1 VDDVL
6 EHRLSR
12 GLFAARPAPWAWQCV
27 FAVVLAIAL
36 LLMAAGG
43 AFSSLDSWLGL
54 AGLVGAVTTLLTPV
68 VPWKRLPRTWV
79 CAVPVLDIVAL
90 GIAGLDVAG
99 WALAPLML
107 LPVVWCAVELR
118 LRGAVIA
125 TVATLLLYVLPALVR
140 ETRGGATLAWSL
152 LVPIAAAGISFA
164 FASVLDAV
172 EVERRQLA
180 GARETIDRQQ
190 RFADAILDTVDVG
203 LLLLDRDGAYQNMNR
218 RHRDFMQLAFPDGHA
233 GHAGQL
239 GLVYGEDG
247 STLLTR
253 EEMPSYRASQG
264 EEFDDA
270 RMWVGDD
277 PLTWRAL
284 SVSARTVRDEQ
295 GRFAGAALAY
305 KDVTDFMRALRVK
318 DEFAASVSH
327 ELRTPLT
334 SIRGYVDI
342 LLERHD
348 LPPEA
353 RAQLEVV
360 ARNGERLNRLVADL
374 LHTVRVE
381 GSMKVVR
388 TRQDLGDIVRA
399 SVEAAAPAAQ
409 AAGVALELDAPTT
422 LVTLVDG
429 QRIAQAVDNLV
440 SNAIKYTPSGGTVEV
455 RLAVDGGRI
464 EICVADSGIGIQ
476 AADRDRLFTRFFRA
490 RHAEEQSV
498 QGLGLGLG
506 IARSIVESHGG
517 RIDVESELGRGSV
530 FRIRL
535 PVSGD
540 DVAEPVV
547 ERDPADA

>member
-1 VDDVL
+1 VHDVMG
-6 EHRLSR
+6 HPLSR
-12 GLFAARPAPWAWQCV
+12 GLFTHRPAPWAWQCV
-27 FAVVLAIAL
+27 FAAALAIAL
-36 LLMAAGG
+36 LLLAAGG
-43 AFSSLDSWLGL
+43 AFTSLRSWLGL
-54 AGLVGAVTTLLTPV
+54 AALIGAVTTLLTPV
-68 VPWKRLPRTWV
+68 IPWKRLPRAAV
-79 CAVPVLDIVAL
+79 CTVPVLDIAAL
-90 GIAGLDVAG
+90 GVAGTDVAG

-118 LRGAVIA
+118 LRGAIIA
-125 TVATLLLYVLPALVR
+125 TGATLLLYALPALVDQA
-140 ETRGGATLAWSL
+140 RGGATLAWSL
-152 LVPIAAAGISFA
+152 LVPLGAAGLSLA

-172 EVERRQLA
+172 DVERRRLA
-180 GARETIDRQQ
+180 GAQETIDRQQ

-203 LLLLDRDGAYQNMNR
+203 LLLLDRDGAYQTMNR
-218 RHRDFMQLAFPDGHA
+218 RHRDFMQLAFPEGHA
-233 GHAGQL
+233 GYAGQL

-247 STLLTR
+247 STRLTR

-270 RMWVGDD
+270 RMWVGND

-284 SVSARTVRDEQ
+284 SVSARSVRDER

-305 KDVTDFMRALRVK
+305 KDVTDFMRAMRVK
-318 DEFAASVSH
+318 DEFVASVSH

-342 LLERHD
+342 LLERD
-348 LPPEA
+348 DVPAEA

-374 LHTVRVE
+374 LHTARAE

-388 TRQDLGDIVRA
+388 TRQDLGEIVRA
-399 SVEAAAPAAQ
+399 SVDAAAPAAQ
-409 AAGVALELDAPTT
+409 AAGIELELDAPST

-464 EICVADSGIGIQ
+464 EICVADSGIGIR

-517 RIDVESELGRGSV
+517 RIDVDSELGRGSV

-540 DVAEPVV
+540 VTEAVIR
-547 ERDPADA
+547 RDPATS

>member
-1 VDDVL
+1 
-6 EHRLSR
+6 
-12 GLFAARPAPWAWQCV
+12 
-27 FAVVLAIAL
+27 
-36 LLMAAGG
+36 M
-43 AFSSLDSWLGL
+43 
-54 AGLVGAVTTLLTPV
+54 GAVTTVLTPL
-68 VPWKRLPRTWV
+68 VPWYRLPRTAV
-79 CAVPVLDIVAL
+79 CVVPVLDIATLGVA
-90 GIAGLDVAG
+90 GMDASG

-107 LPVVWCAVELR
+107 LPLLWCAVELR

-125 TVATLLLYVLPALVR
+125 TTATVLLYGLPGLVHQA
-140 ETRGGATLAWSL
+140 RGASLAWSL
-152 LVPIAAAGISFA
+152 LVPLGAAGISLA

-172 EVERRQLA
+172 EVERRRLA

-203 LLLLDRDGAYQNMNR
+203 LLLLDRDGAYQTMNR
-218 RHRDFMQLAFPDGHA
+218 RHRDFMRLAFPDGHD
-233 GHAGQL
+233 GYAGQL
-239 GLVYGEDG
+239 GLVYCEDG
-247 STLLTR
+247 TTRLTR

-264 EEFDDA
+264 EEFDDC

-284 SVSARTVRDEQ
+284 SVSARSVRDEQ

-318 DEFAASVSH
+318 DEFVASVSH

-342 LLERHD
+342 LLERDD
-348 LPPEA
+348 LPAEQ

-360 ARNGERLNRLVADL
+360 ARNGERLSRLVADL
-374 LHTVRVE
+374 LHTARVDE
-381 GSMKVVR
+381 GPLEVVR
-388 TRQDLGDIVRA
+388 TRQDLGEIVRA
-399 SVEAAAPAAQ
+399 SVEAAAPAAR
-409 AAGVALELDAPTT
+409 AAGVELRLDAPST

-440 SNAIKYTPSGGTVEV
+440 SNAIKYTPRGGQVEV
-455 RLAVDGGRI
+455 RLAMDGARI

-490 RHAEEQSV
+490 EHAEEQSV

-506 IARSIVESHGG
+506 IAKSIVESHGG
-517 RIDVESELGRGSV
+517 RIDIESEVGRGSV

-535 PVSGD
+535 PAGS
-540 DVAEPVV
+540 
-547 ERDPADA
+547 ERGPGIKDADP

>member
-1 VDDVL
+1 M
-6 EHRLSR
+6 
-12 GLFAARPAPWAWQCV
+12 FAGA
-27 FAVVLAIAL
+27 LAIAL
-36 LLMAAGG
+36 LLLAAGG
-43 AFSSLDSWLGL
+43 ALKSLDSWLGL
-54 AGLVGAVTTLLTPV
+54 AGLIGAVTTLLTPM
-68 VPWKRLPRTWV
+68 VPWNRLPRAAV
-79 CAVPVLDIVAL
+79 CAVPVIDIATL
-90 GIAGLDVAG
+90 GIGGLDVVG

-118 LRGAVIA
+118 LLGAVIA
-125 TVATLLLYVLPALVR
+125 TAATLLLYAFPALVDQA
-140 ETRGGATLAWSL
+140 RGHGTLAWSL
-152 LVPIAAAGISFA
+152 LVPLGAAGISLA

-172 EVERRQLA
+172 DVERLRLA
-180 GARETIDRQQ
+180 RAKETIDRQQ

-203 LLLLDRDGAYQNMNR
+203 LLLLDRDGAYQTMNR

-233 GHAGQL
+233 GQAGQL

-247 STLLTR
+247 STRLTQK
-253 EEMPSYRASQG
+253 EMPSYRASQG

-270 RMWVGDD
+270 RMWVGND

-284 SVSARTVRDEQ
+284 SVSARSVRDEQ
-295 GRFAGAALAY
+295 GQFAGAALAY

-342 LLERHD
+342 LLERDD
-348 LPPEA
+348 LPAEA

-374 LHTVRVE
+374 LHTARAE

-388 TRQDLGDIVRA
+388 TRQDLVDIVRA
-399 SVEAAAPAAQ
+399 SVEAAAPAAR
-409 AAGVALELDAPTT
+409 AAGVELDLDAPST

-440 SNAIKYTPSGGTVEV
+440 SNAIKYTPSGGKVEI

-490 RHAEEQSV
+490 RQAEEQSV

-517 RIDVESELGRGSV
+517 RIDVESELGQGSV

-540 DVAEPVV
+540 RAQSVA
-547 ERDPADA
+547 RDPADA

>member
-1 VDDVL
+1 MGDVVGG
-6 EHRLSR
+6 RLSR
-12 GLFAARPAPWAWQCV
+12 GLFTARPAPWAWQCV
-27 FAVVLAIAL
+27 FAAALAAAL
-36 LLMAAGG
+36 LLLAAGG
-43 AFSSLDSWLGL
+43 ALTSLRSWLGL
-54 AGLVGAVTTLLTPV
+54 AALMGAVITLFTPL
-68 VPWKRLPRTWV
+68 VPWNSLQRAAV
-79 CAVPVLDIVAL
+79 SVVPVLDIATL
-90 GIAGLDVAG
+90 GVAGLDPSG
-99 WALAPLML
+99 WTLAPLML

-125 TVATLLLYVLPALVR
+125 TLATLLLYVLPGLFHQAP
-140 ETRGGATLAWSL
+140 RGGNLAWSV
-152 LVPIAAAGISFA
+152 LVPVGAAGLSLA

-172 EVERRQLA
+172 EVERRRLD

-203 LLLLDRDGAYQNMNR
+203 LVLLDRDGAYQTMNR
-218 RHRDFMQLAFPDGHA
+218 RHRDFMGLAFPDGHD
-233 GHAGQL
+233 GYAGQL

-247 STLLTR
+247 STPLTR
-253 EEMPSYRASQG
+253 EQMPSYRASQG
-264 EEFDDA
+264 EEFDDR
-270 RMWVGDD
+270 RMWVGND

-284 SVSARTVRDEQ
+284 SVSARSVRDEQ

-305 KDVTDFMRALRVK
+305 KDVTDFMRALKVK
-318 DEFAASVSH
+318 DEFVASVSH

-342 LLERHD
+342 LLERDDVPAEH
-348 LPPEA
+348 

-374 LHTVRVE
+374 LHTARAE
-381 GSMKVVR
+381 DGPMKVVR

-409 AAGVALELDAPTT
+409 AAGLELRLEVPPT

-429 QRIAQAVDNLV
+429 QRIAQAIDNLV
-440 SNAIKYTPSGGTVEV
+440 SNAIKYTPRGGHVEV
-455 RLAVDGGRI
+455 RLALDGQRI

-517 RIDVESELGRGSV
+517 RIDVESEVGRGSV

-535 PVSGD
+535 PVVSESP
-540 DVAEPVV
+540 EPTVK
-547 ERDPADA
+547 RGPA

>member
-1 VDDVL
+1 VGDVVR
-6 EHRLSR
+6 HRLSR
-12 GLFAARPAPWAWQCV
+12 GLFTARPSPWAWQCV
-27 FAVVLAIAL
+27 FAAALTLAL
-36 LLMAAGG
+36 LLLAAGG
-43 AFSSLDSWLGL
+43 TFTELRSWFGL
-54 AGLVGAVTTLLTPV
+54 AGLMALGTTLITPV
-68 VPWKRLPRTWV
+68 VPWRRLPRAAV
-79 CAVPVLDIVAL
+79 CVVPVLDIATL
-90 GIAGLDVAG
+90 GIAGIEASG

-107 LPVVWCAVELR
+107 LPVVWCALELR
-118 LRGAVIA
+118 LPGAVIA
-125 TVATLLLYVLPALVR
+125 TAATLLLYALPALV
-140 ETRGGATLAWSL
+140 EQARGGATLAWSL
-152 LVPIAAAGISFA
+152 LVPLGAAGISLA

-172 EVERRQLA
+172 DVERRRLA

-203 LLLLDRDGAYQNMNR
+203 LLLLDRDGAYQTMNR

-233 GHAGQL
+233 GQAGQL

-277 PLTWRAL
+277 PLTWRAV
-284 SVSARTVRDEQ
+284 SVSARSVRDEQ
-295 GRFAGAALAY
+295 GHFAGAALAY
-305 KDVTDFMRALRVK
+305 KDVTEFMRALRVK
-318 DEFAASVSH
+318 DEFVASVSH

-334 SIRGYVDI
+334 SVRGYVDI
-342 LLERHD
+342 LLERDD
-348 LPPEA
+348 LTAEA

-374 LHTVRVE
+374 LHTARADE
-381 GSMKVVR
+381 GPMKVVR
-388 TRQDLGDIVRA
+388 KRTDLGDIVRA
-399 SVEAAAPAAQ
+399 SVAAAAPAAH
-409 AAGVALELDAPTT
+409 AAGIELELDAPSS
-422 LVTLVDG
+422 LMALVDG

-440 SNAIKYTPSGGTVEV
+440 SNAIKYTPRGGRVEV
-455 RLAVDGGRI
+455 RLGVDGRRV

-490 RHAEEQSV
+490 RHGEEQSV

-517 RIDVESELGRGSV
+517 RIDVDSEVGRGSV

-535 PVSGD
+535 PVTD
-540 DVAEPVV
+540 DLAQAVPK
-547 ERDPADA
+547 RDRA